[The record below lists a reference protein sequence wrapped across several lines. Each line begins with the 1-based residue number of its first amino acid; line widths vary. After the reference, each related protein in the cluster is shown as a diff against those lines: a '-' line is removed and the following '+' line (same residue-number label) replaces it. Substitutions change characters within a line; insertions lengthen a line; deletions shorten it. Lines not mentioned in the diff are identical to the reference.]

1 MTRKNFKILI
11 SSATILLSLF
21 SPLSAKAETV
31 IEKVRSTGILTA
43 GVRKDGFPLTF
54 QRNQRWEGYSVD
66 LIKLIKKELEAEL
79 KKPIQINFVEVT
91 AQNRI
96 PLVVANT
103 IDIVCD
109 STSFTWHRSRFVD
122 FSIPYFITGTQ
133 LLVKANSGLN
143 TLESLQLKKIGAISS
158 STNEL
163 EIIQKLG
170 KAILVPVNNGEEGFS
185 ALEKGE
191 IDAFAWDGVLLAGLK
206 KNMPNATSVNII
218 PNQPLDSKGC
228 SCIIPEN
235 NSDFSDIV
243 DYTLVKFMQGIIDN
257 QSEDVAIFRSWFSGS
272 DYDYIIN
279 YFREQV
285 NSRERIPLK
294 SPQN

>member
-1 MTRKNFKILI
+1 MTRKNLKSLI
-11 SSATILLSLF
+11 SFAAILVSLF
-21 SPLSAKAETV
+21 TSFSAKAETV

-54 QRNQRWEGYSVD
+54 QKNQAWDGYSVE

-79 KKPIQINFVEVT
+79 KKPVQVNFVEVT

-96 PLVVANT
+96 PLVIANT
-103 IDIVCD
+103 VDIVCA

-163 EIIQKLG
+163 VVLQKLD
-170 KAILVPVNNGEEGFS
+170 KAILVPVNNVEEGLS
-185 ALEKGE
+185 NLEKGE

-218 PNQPLDSKGC
+218 PDRPLDSEGY

-235 NSDFSDIV
+235 NSDFTDIV
-243 DYTLVKFMQGIIDN
+243 DYTLVKFMQGVVDN
-257 QSEDVAIFRSWFSGS
+257 QSEDVAIFKRWFSDS
-272 DYDYIIN
+272 NYDYVIN

-285 NSRERIPLK
+285 KSRERIPPK
-294 SPQN
+294 FP